1 MGFGGIVLFSSYF
14 ELEKFFVSLQN
25 KTNKTHEIMRRI
37 LLFLAMLCA
46 ACGMRAERINIIFE
60 TDMGNDVDDA
70 MAIDMLYKYNRQGR
84 INLMAVMLNKEGEFP
99 PRYIDLLNTWYGQ
112 RRIPIG
118 LSPRSDKSLVGGA
131 NYTQIVCEMTDERGK
146 PLYKRSI
153 KDYGKLLPAVTLYR
167 KLLSKAEDASVTI
180 VSVGFSTN
188 LALLLDTKADEYSPL
203 TGKELIA
210 RKVSRLVTM
219 AGHIENPKY
228 AEYNVV
234 NDVAACQRVF
244 AEWPTP
250 IYMSPFELGL
260 QIRFPARSIEHDFTW
275 TKHHPIVDSYKVY
288 LKKMEDRPTWDLT
301 AVLYAIDPRQ
311 FFNISPAGRI
321 VVTDEG
327 FTHYTQDASGRH
339 FYLSV
344 TPEQAKAI
352 LDYFVWM
359 VTTSPKAIT
368 MRP

>member
-1 MGFGGIVLFSSYF
+1 M
-14 ELEKFFVSLQN
+14 
-25 KTNKTHEIMRRI
+25 RI
-37 LLFLAMLCA
+37 LVLLMAMLCFA
-46 ACGMRAERINIIFE
+46 GGMRAERMNIIFE

-70 MAIDMLYKYNRQGR
+70 LALDMLYKYNRQGR

-99 PRYIDLLNTWYGQ
+99 PKYIDLLNTWYGQ
-112 RRIPIG
+112 KRIPIG

-131 NYTQIVCEMTDERGK
+131 NYTQIVCEMKDEKGK
-146 PLYKRSI
+146 SLYRRSI
-153 KDYGKLLPAVTLYR
+153 KDYGQLLPAVRLYR
-167 KLLSKAEDASVTI
+167 KLLAKAEDASVTV

-203 TGKELIA
+203 TGRELVA
-210 RKVSRLVTM
+210 RKVKRLVVM

-234 NDVAACQRVF
+234 NDIASCQHVF
-244 AEWPTP
+244 RDWPTP

-260 QIRFPARSIEHDFTW
+260 QVRYPARSIENDFTW
-275 TKHHPIVDSYKVY
+275 TEHHPIVDAYKVY
-288 LKKMEDRPTWDLT
+288 LKQIEDRPTWDLT

-327 FTHYTQDASGRH
+327 YTHYTQDATGRH
-339 FYLSV
+339 FYLFI
-344 TPEQAKAI
+344 TPEQATAI
-352 LDYFVWM
+352 LDYFVTM
-359 VTTSPKAIT
+359 VTA
-368 MRP
+368 RR

>member
-1 MGFGGIVLFSSYF
+1 MKKLVL
-14 ELEKFFVSLQN
+14 
-25 KTNKTHEIMRRI
+25 
-37 LLFLAMLCA
+37 LLTMLCFGF
-46 ACGMRAERINIIFE
+46 GMRAQRMNVIFE

-70 MAIDMLYKYNRQGR
+70 LAIDMLYKYNKQKR

-99 PRYIDLLNTWYGQ
+99 PKYIDLLNTWYGQ
-112 RRIPIG
+112 KRIPIG
-118 LSPRSDKSLVGGA
+118 VSPRADKSLVAGT
-131 NYTQIVCEMTDERGK
+131 NYTQVVCEKLDEKGK

-153 KDYGKLLPAVTLYR
+153 KDYSKLLSAVKLYR
-167 KLLSKAEDASVTI
+167 KLLAKAEDASVTI

-203 TGKELIA
+203 TGKELVA
-210 RKVSRLVTM
+210 QKVKRLVTM

-244 AEWPTP
+244 SEWPTP

-260 QIRFPARSIEHDFTW
+260 QVRYPAQSIENDFTW

-288 LKKMEDRPTWDLT
+288 LKKIEDRPTWDLT
-301 AVLYAIDPRQ
+301 AVLYAVDPQQ
-311 FFNISPAGRI
+311 FFNISPAGKI
-321 VVTDEG
+321 VVTNEG
-327 FTHYTQDASGRH
+327 YTHYKQDAAGKH
-339 FYLSV
+339 FYLFI

-352 LDYFVWM
+352 LEYFVTM
-359 VTTSPKAIT
+359 VTAK
-368 MRP
+368 R

>member
-1 MGFGGIVLFSSYF
+1 MKRFVL
-14 ELEKFFVSLQN
+14 
-25 KTNKTHEIMRRI
+25 
-37 LLFLAMLCA
+37 LLTMLCLGL
-46 ACGMRAERINIIFE
+46 GMQAQRMNIIFE

-70 MAIDMLYKYNRQGR
+70 LAIDMLYKYNKQKR

-99 PRYIDLLNTWYGQ
+99 PKYIDLLNTWYGQ
-112 RRIPIG
+112 KRIPIG
-118 LSPRSDKSLVGGA
+118 VSPRANQSIVAGT
-131 NYTQIVCEMTDERGK
+131 NYTQVVCEELDEKGK

-153 KDYGKLLPAVTLYR
+153 KDYSKLLSAVKLYR
-167 KLLSKAEDASVTI
+167 KLLAKAEDASVTI

-203 TGKELIA
+203 TGKELVA
-210 RKVSRLVTM
+210 QKVKRLVTM

-234 NDVAACQRVF
+234 NDIAACQRVF
-244 AEWPTP
+244 NEWPTP

-260 QIRFPARSIEHDFTW
+260 QVRYPAQSIENDFTW

-288 LKKMEDRPTWDLT
+288 LKKIEDRPTWDLT
-301 AVLYAIDPRQ
+301 AVLYAIDPQQ
-311 FFNISPAGRI
+311 FFNISSAGKI

-327 FTHYTQDASGRH
+327 YTHYKQDAAGKH
-339 FYLSV
+339 FYLFI

-352 LDYFVWM
+352 LDYFVTM
-359 VTTSPKAIT
+359 VTAK
-368 MRP
+368 R

>member
-1 MGFGGIVLFSSYF
+1 MKKL
-14 ELEKFFVSLQN
+14 
-25 KTNKTHEIMRRI
+25 I
-37 LLFLAMLCA
+37 LLLTMLCFGF
-46 ACGMRAERINIIFE
+46 GMRAQRMNIIFE

-70 MAIDMLYKYNRQGR
+70 LAIDMLYKYNKQKR

-99 PRYIDLLNTWYGQ
+99 PKYIDLLNTWYGQ
-112 RRIPIG
+112 KRIPIG
-118 LSPRSDKSLVGGA
+118 VSPRADQSLVAGT
-131 NYTQIVCEMTDERGK
+131 NYTQVVCEELSEKGK
-146 PLYKRSI
+146 LLYKRSI
-153 KDYGKLLPAVTLYR
+153 KDYSKLLSAVKLYR
-167 KLLSKAEDASVTI
+167 KLLAKAEDASVTI

-203 TGKELIA
+203 TGKELVA
-210 RKVSRLVTM
+210 QKVKRLVTM

-244 AEWPTP
+244 NEWPTP

-260 QIRFPARSIEHDFTW
+260 QVRYPAQSIENDFTW

-288 LKKMEDRPTWDLT
+288 LKKIEDRPTWDLT
-301 AVLYAIDPRQ
+301 AVLYAIDPQQ
-311 FFNISPAGRI
+311 FFNISPAGKI

-327 FTHYTQDASGRH
+327 YTHYKQDAAGKH
-339 FYLSV
+339 FYLFI

-352 LDYFVWM
+352 LDYFVTM
-359 VTTSPKAIT
+359 VTAK
-368 MRP
+368 R

>member
-1 MGFGGIVLFSSYF
+1 MKKLVL
-14 ELEKFFVSLQN
+14 LV
-25 KTNKTHEIMRRI
+25 T
-37 LLFLAMLCA
+37 MLCLGL
-46 ACGMRAERINIIFE
+46 GMRAQRMNIIFE

-70 MAIDMLYKYNRQGR
+70 LAIDMLYKYNKQKR

-99 PRYIDLLNTWYGQ
+99 PKYIDLLNTWYGQ
-112 RRIPIG
+112 KRIPIG
-118 LSPRSDKSLVGGA
+118 VSPRADQSLVAGT
-131 NYTQIVCEMTDERGK
+131 NYTQVVCEELSEKGK

-153 KDYGKLLPAVTLYR
+153 KDYSKLLSAVKLYR
-167 KLLSKAEDASVTI
+167 KLLAKAEDASVTI

-203 TGKELIA
+203 TGKELVEQ
-210 RKVSRLVTM
+210 KVKRLVTM

-244 AEWPTP
+244 NEWPTP

-260 QIRFPARSIEHDFTW
+260 QVRYPAQSIENDFTW

-288 LKKMEDRPTWDLT
+288 LKKIEDRPTWDLT
-301 AVLYAIDPRQ
+301 AVLYAIDPQQ
-311 FFNISPAGRI
+311 FFNISPAGKI
-321 VVTDEG
+321 VVTNEG
-327 FTHYTQDASGRH
+327 YTHYKQDAAGKH
-339 FYLSV
+339 FYLFI

-352 LDYFVWM
+352 LDYFVTM
-359 VTTSPKAIT
+359 VTAK
-368 MRP
+368 R

>member
-1 MGFGGIVLFSSYF
+1 MKKLVL
-14 ELEKFFVSLQN
+14 L
-25 KTNKTHEIMRRI
+25 
-37 LLFLAMLCA
+37 LAMLCFGF
-46 ACGMRAERINIIFE
+46 GMRAQRMNVIFE

-70 MAIDMLYKYNRQGR
+70 LAIDMLYKYNKQKR

-99 PRYIDLLNTWYGQ
+99 PKYIDLLNTWYGQ
-112 RRIPIG
+112 KQIPIG
-118 LSPRSDKSLVGGA
+118 VSPRADKSLVAGT
-131 NYTQIVCEMTDERGK
+131 NYTQVVCEKLDEKGK
-146 PLYKRSI
+146 PLYKRSV
-153 KDYGKLLPAVTLYR
+153 KDYSKLLSAVKLYR
-167 KLLSKAEDASVTI
+167 KLLAKTEDASVTI

-203 TGKELIA
+203 TGKELVA
-210 RKVSRLVTM
+210 QKVKRLVTM

-244 AEWPTP
+244 SEWPTP

-260 QIRFPARSIEHDFTW
+260 QVRYPAQSIENDFTW

-288 LKKMEDRPTWDLT
+288 LKKIEDRPTWDLT
-301 AVLYAIDPRQ
+301 AVLYAVDPQQ
-311 FFNISPAGRI
+311 FFNISPAGKI

-327 FTHYTQDASGRH
+327 YTHYKQDAAGKH
-339 FYLSV
+339 FYLFI

-352 LDYFVWM
+352 LEYFVTM
-359 VTTSPKAIT
+359 VTAK
-368 MRP
+368 R

>member
-1 MGFGGIVLFSSYF
+1 MKKLVL
-14 ELEKFFVSLQN
+14 
-25 KTNKTHEIMRRI
+25 
-37 LLFLAMLCA
+37 LLTMLCFGF
-46 ACGMRAERINIIFE
+46 GMRAQRMNVIFE

-70 MAIDMLYKYNRQGR
+70 LAIDMLYKYNKQKR

-99 PRYIDLLNTWYGQ
+99 PKYIDLLNTWYGQ
-112 RRIPIG
+112 KRIPIG
-118 LSPRSDKSLVGGA
+118 VSPRADKSMVAGT
-131 NYTQIVCEMTDERGK
+131 NYTQVVCEKLDEKGK

-153 KDYGKLLPAVTLYR
+153 KDYSKLLSAVKLYR
-167 KLLSKAEDASVTI
+167 KLLAKAEDASVTI

-203 TGKELIA
+203 TGKELVA
-210 RKVSRLVTM
+210 QKVKRLVTM

-244 AEWPTP
+244 NEWPTP

-260 QIRFPARSIEHDFTW
+260 QVRYPAHSIENDFTW

-288 LKKMEDRPTWDLT
+288 LKKIEDRPTWDLT
-301 AVLYAIDPRQ
+301 AVLYAVDPQQ
-311 FFNISPAGRI
+311 FFNISPAGKI

-327 FTHYTQDASGRH
+327 YTHYKQDAAGKH
-339 FYLSV
+339 FYLFI

-352 LDYFVWM
+352 LEYFVTM
-359 VTTSPKAIT
+359 VTAK
-368 MRP
+368 R

>member
-1 MGFGGIVLFSSYF
+1 MKKLVL
-14 ELEKFFVSLQN
+14 
-25 KTNKTHEIMRRI
+25 
-37 LLFLAMLCA
+37 LLTMLCFGF
-46 ACGMRAERINIIFE
+46 GMRAQRMNVIFE

-70 MAIDMLYKYNRQGR
+70 LAIDMLYKYNKQKR

-99 PRYIDLLNTWYGQ
+99 PKYIDLLNTWYGQ
-112 RRIPIG
+112 KRIPIG
-118 LSPRSDKSLVGGA
+118 VSPRADKSMVAGT
-131 NYTQIVCEMTDERGK
+131 NYTQVVCEKLDEKGK

-153 KDYGKLLPAVTLYR
+153 KDYSKLLSAVKLYR
-167 KLLSKAEDASVTI
+167 KLLAKAEDASVTI

-203 TGKELIA
+203 TGKELVA
-210 RKVSRLVTM
+210 QKVKRLVTM

-234 NDVAACQRVF
+234 NDVAACQHVF
-244 AEWPTP
+244 NEWPTP

-260 QIRFPARSIEHDFTW
+260 QVRYPAQSIENDFTW

-288 LKKMEDRPTWDLT
+288 LKKIEDRPTWDLT
-301 AVLYAIDPRQ
+301 AVLYAVDPQQ
-311 FFNISPAGRI
+311 FFNISPAGKI

-327 FTHYTQDASGRH
+327 YTHYKQDAAGKH
-339 FYLSV
+339 FYLFI

-352 LDYFVWM
+352 LEYFVTM
-359 VTTSPKAIT
+359 VTAK
-368 MRP
+368 R